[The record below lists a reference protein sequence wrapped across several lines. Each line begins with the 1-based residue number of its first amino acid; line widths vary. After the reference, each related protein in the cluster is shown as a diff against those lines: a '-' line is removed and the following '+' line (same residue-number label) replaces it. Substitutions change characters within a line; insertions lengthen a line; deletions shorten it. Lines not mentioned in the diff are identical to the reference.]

1 MCQRA
6 GAGRGP
12 PEILRGETLKRL
24 ETPIKPGEL
33 LTHGVLLLRSWPQKM
48 LPISQG
54 VVQKQVQL
62 FPPKSTDLLKAICEK
77 PLAPRL
83 SPNPTPSTAPLRSLT
98 LQALLL

>member
-1 MCQRA
+1 
-6 GAGRGP
+6 
-12 PEILRGETLKRL
+12 
-24 ETPIKPGEL
+24 
-33 LTHGVLLLRSWPQKM
+33 M

-54 VVQKQVQL
+54 VVQKQGQL

-98 LQALLL
+98 LRALLL